1 MYYLGREPRKAIK
14 IAHVL
19 RSRMVASDQLIS
31 NSDAKPA
38 PARKQVQSEQP
49 ARPVCRASWRNV
61 KADAALVKRCLK
73 GEVAAWE
80 ELYRQCHPPLLRSIE
95 VMLGPQQR
103 DIELIDEL
111 AARVWYALVAEDG
124 KLLGRFDAKRNARL
138 STFIRAVAKDI
149 VCRYQRSELRR
160 HQREHEACRTHRRSG
175 VTQPDDAALDLA
187 EFQETLTAGER
198 EFLGEQLNG
207 RCAKDEPVDQRSATS
222 IWQLTSRIRRKLR
235 RFLSGGR

>member
-1 MYYLGREPRKAIK
+1 MYDPGAEARKATK

-19 RSRMVASDQLIS
+19 RSRRVANDQLIS
-31 NSDAKPA
+31 PMGAKPA
-38 PARKQVQSEQP
+38 AAQNQSAAKQAAQP
-49 ARPVCRASWRNV
+49 KPRASWRNV
-61 KADAALVKRCLK
+61 KADASLVKRCLK

-80 ELYRQCHPPLLRSIE
+80 ELYHECHPPLLRSIE

-103 DIELIDEL
+103 DVALVDEL
-111 AARVWYALVAEDG
+111 AARVWYALVADDG
-124 KLLGRFDAKRNARL
+124 KLLARFDAKRNARL

-160 HQREHEACRTHRRSG
+160 HQREHEACRTYRRSG
-175 VTQPDDAALDLA
+175 ITAPDDAALDLA

-198 EFLGEQLNG
+198 EFLDEQLNG
-207 RCAKDEPVDQRSATS
+207 RCAEKNPARRRSPAS